1 MRYLKGTAIIFGITM
16 AGDFLSR
23 LLSLPVPAGV
33 YGLFL
38 LLFLLCAGW
47 VRETDVAEVG
57 DFFLEIMPL
66 LFVPAGVGLIESLEQ
81 MRQVLIPF
89 AAINGCSTLF
99 VMAVT
104 GLVAQAIIRRR
115 GADGPVKESSDR
127 EERR

>member
-1 MRYLKGTAIIFGITM
+1 MGIFDKLKHSAMDTARAAAAAVGNKSETFTF
-16 AGDFLSR
+16 AA
-23 LLSLPVPAGV
+23 LP
-33 YGLFL
+33 
-38 LLFLLCAGW
+38 
-47 VRETDVAEVG
+47 
-57 DFFLEIMPL
+57 
-66 LFVPAGVGLIESLEQ
+66 ESLEQ

-115 GADGPVKESSDR
+115 GADGPVEESSDR

>member
-16 AGDFLSR
+16 AGDFLNR
-23 LLSLPVPAGV
+23 LLFLPVPA
-33 YGLFL
+33 GLFL